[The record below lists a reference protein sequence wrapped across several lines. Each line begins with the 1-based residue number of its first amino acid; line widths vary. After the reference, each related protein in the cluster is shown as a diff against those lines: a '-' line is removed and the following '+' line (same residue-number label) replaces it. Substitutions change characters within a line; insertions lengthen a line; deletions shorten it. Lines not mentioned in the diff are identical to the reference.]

1 LLYETIKIDIFIRTI
16 IFSYMKLIKIDIFTQ
31 NIIFR

>member
-1 LLYETIKIDIFIRTI
+1 MKLIKIDTSTRTI
-16 IFSYMKLIKIDIFTQ
+16 IFCYTKLIKIDIFTQ

>member
-1 LLYETIKIDIFIRTI
+1 
-16 IFSYMKLIKIDIFTQ
+16 MKLIKIDIFTQ